1 MNLTPDHQAGWNP
14 GNYPSKSSTFELK
27 YIFTICTGNAM
38 STDIQKRVKKA
49 GQLPGTPI
57 YTGSKLEVIPQVT
70 IASYNN
76 HEFNEHIYAQ
86 LDQQSIK
93 AQDNYITWI
102 NVEGLRDI
110 HLIEQIAEKYK
121 LHPLSVEDILN
132 VSQRSKIEDFDDYIF
147 ITLKILS
154 WDHKLGKMN
163 TEQLSLV
170 IGQNFLLSFSESPFP
185 AFNLIRERLRTGHS
199 VHLLENGS
207 DYLAYRL
214 MDITIDQYFVV
225 LEKISDKIENI
236 EENII
241 TSPTQ
246 QNARD
251 IFHLKHKIL
260 LLRKAV
266 WPIREEISHLLQAD
280 HKFIT
285 AFTRLYL
292 RDLYDHVVQ
301 AIDAVETLRDMVSS
315 IMDIYLSLVT
325 NKMNEIMKVLTIIST
340 IFIPITFVTSLYGMN
355 FKYMP
360 ELDWHYGYP
369 AALVVMG
376 LISCGMLLFFRRKKW
391 I

>member
-1 MNLTPDHQAGWNP
+1 
-14 GNYPSKSSTFELK
+14 
-27 YIFTICTGNAM
+27 M

-70 IASYNN
+70 IATYNN
-76 HEFNEHIYAQ
+76 QEFNQQVYTQ
-86 LDQQSIK
+86 LDQQSIQAK
-93 AQDNYITWI
+93 DNYITWI
-102 NVEGLRDI
+102 HVEGLRDI

-154 WDHKLGKMN
+154 WEHKLGKMN

-170 IGQNFLLSFSESPFP
+170 IGQNFVLSFSEGPFP

-285 AFTRLYL
+285 SFTRLYL

-369 AALVVMG
+369 GSLVVMG

>member
-1 MNLTPDHQAGWNP
+1 
-14 GNYPSKSSTFELK
+14 
-27 YIFTICTGNAM
+27 M

-57 YTGSKLEVIPQVT
+57 YTGSKSEVIPQVT
-70 IASYNN
+70 IATYNN
-76 HEFNEHIYAQ
+76 QEFNQQVYTQ
-86 LDQQSIK
+86 LDQQSIQAK
-93 AQDNYITWI
+93 DNYITWI
-102 NVEGLRDI
+102 HVEGLRDI

-154 WDHKLGKMN
+154 WEHKLGKMN

-170 IGQNFLLSFSESPFP
+170 IGQNFVLSFSEGPFP

-285 AFTRLYL
+285 SFTRLYL

-360 ELDWHYGYP
+360 ELDLHYGYP

>member
-1 MNLTPDHQAGWNP
+1 
-14 GNYPSKSSTFELK
+14 
-27 YIFTICTGNAM
+27 M

-70 IASYNN
+70 IATYNN
-76 HEFNEHIYAQ
+76 QEFNQQVYTQ
-86 LDQQSIK
+86 LDQQSIQAK
-93 AQDNYITWI
+93 DNYITWI
-102 NVEGLRDI
+102 HVEGLRDI

-154 WDHKLGKMN
+154 WEHKLGKMN

-170 IGQNFLLSFSESPFP
+170 IGQNFVLSFSEGPFP

-285 AFTRLYL
+285 SFTRLYL

-369 AALVVMG
+369 GALVVMG